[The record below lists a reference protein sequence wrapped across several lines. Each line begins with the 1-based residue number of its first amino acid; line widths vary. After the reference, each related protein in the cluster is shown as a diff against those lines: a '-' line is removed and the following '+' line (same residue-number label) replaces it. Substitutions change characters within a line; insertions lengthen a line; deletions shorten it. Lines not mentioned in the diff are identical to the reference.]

1 MTAILT
7 VTNDQ
12 INTTATVYDL
22 GNGRYRL
29 IYRDNDANE
38 SIAITENTNL
48 QHLINIAEK
57 SRKW

>member
-22 GNGRYRL
+22 GNGR
-29 IYRDNDANE
+29 YRDNDANE